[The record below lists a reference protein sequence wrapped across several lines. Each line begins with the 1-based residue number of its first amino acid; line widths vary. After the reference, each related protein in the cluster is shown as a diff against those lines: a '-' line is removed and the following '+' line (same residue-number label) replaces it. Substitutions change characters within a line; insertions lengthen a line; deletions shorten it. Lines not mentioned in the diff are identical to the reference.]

1 MVHRALARRFGEPDA
16 ILLDRIRRLP
26 PDALVDLMDVVID
39 APALHVVVAQVDAQL
54 A

>member
-1 MVHRALARRFGEPDA
+1 LTKA
-16 ILLDRIRRLP
+16 IDISSKRLISLS
-26 PDALVDLMDVVID
+26 ATAWVQWLTGDLMDVVID

>member
-1 MVHRALARRFGEPDA
+1 V

-54 A
+54 T